1 LCCDSQLHFYKP
13 KPFFLILPKLRSLL
27 VCMADDRYW
36 DDMFGD
42 IEAGK
47 HDVNALVSWSSKG
60 TWKSKEGTL
69 LHLAADT
76 NNVKAGKRLLQL
88 GADAS
93 LRAPSGFTPMHDAI
107 WKGHAEFCTILPAY
121 CLTQTTPNGHTAL
134 RWACIRRSYRPPNI
148 PLILWLLDQ
157 FETEP
162 DAKSL
167 KWITKSPDVSAEV
180 KQTIQAVFAA
190 AFGRKRRWT
199 VAKAAWLAACC
210 AV

>member
-1 LCCDSQLHFYKP
+1 
-13 KPFFLILPKLRSLL
+13 
-27 VCMADDRYW
+27 MADDRYW
-36 DDMFGD
+36 DDMFGH

-47 HDVNALVSWSSKG
+47 HDVNALVSWSRK
-60 TWKSKEGTL
+60 GTL
-69 LHLAADT
+69 LHFAADT
-76 NNVKAGKRLLQL
+76 NNVEAGKRLLQL

-134 RWACIRRSYRPPNI
+134 QWSCMRRSYRPPNI

-199 VAKAAWLAACC
+199 VARAAWLAACC